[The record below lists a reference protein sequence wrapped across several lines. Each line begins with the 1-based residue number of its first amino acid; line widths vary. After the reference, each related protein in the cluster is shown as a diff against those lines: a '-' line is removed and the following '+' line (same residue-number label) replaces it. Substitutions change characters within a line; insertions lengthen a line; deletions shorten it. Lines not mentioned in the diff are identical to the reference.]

1 MPWTLFD
8 LCISGAV
15 IIRSVYY
22 KPGAVGAVR
31 SVHNVCLNSRQEQQK
46 ERLLFQFRFYE
57 QEIEKLE
64 SQRCQQEHIVEDM
77 NSRAKFLRVLDE
89 VRILSTDR
97 DHIITVKNL
106 YIDQLMNTLEMMLE
120 SNLHLK
126 DECTHL
132 QNELNSLEMAHQKEP
147 EQFAE
152 TNKVQPETPSASPI
166 PFCFSFLHR
175 NKAKASKNR
184 KALSLKCK

>member
-77 NSRAKFLRVLDE
+77 NSRAKFLRKVLDE

-97 DHIITVKNL
+97 DHIITV
-106 YIDQLMNTLEMMLE
+106 
-120 SNLHLK
+120 HLK

>member
-77 NSRAKFLRVLDE
+77 NSRAKFLR
-89 VRILSTDR
+89 
-97 DHIITVKNL
+97 KNL